1 MKRLERILMQ
11 MTLTGR
17 GTTKDSKYEE
27 TEVTEFMRSNTPNVK
42 SQGSVEIQITE
53 FPQVDQVFL
62 YTESVT

>member
-1 MKRLERILMQ
+1 
-11 MTLTGR
+11 MTPTR
-17 GTTKDSKYEE
+17 GGTIKDMIYGE
-27 TEVTEFMRSNTPNVK
+27 TEVTEFMRTNAPNVK